1 MVSMILNSVCCFGY
15 QIGICGEVSLVLK
28 SSQTRSFRC
37 STYLKFLVS
46 R

>member
-15 QIGICGEVSLVLK
+15 QIGIFGEVTLVLK
-28 SSQTRSFRC
+28 SSRSFRC